1 MTDAASAVAVGAA
14 TSAATSA
21 ALSGLP
27 PQEVI
32 FWAFCGGLVS
42 VWLSSRQVPVFNWK
56 WVAGA
61 ISHVLVSAVSGIV
74 LSAVLLAVAPNV
86 PMITSAALVPRWASA
101 GVIAAL
107 IHLVAPW
114 LWKWLKR
121 EGPVRVSKN
130 EG

>member
-32 FWAFCGGLVS
+32 FWAFCGGMVS

-61 ISHVLVSAVSGIV
+61 VAHVLVSAISGIV
-74 LSAVLLAVAPNV
+74 LSAVLLSVAPSM
-86 PMITSAALVPRWASA
+86 PIIASAALVPRWAAA
-101 GVIAAL
+101 GIIAAL

-114 LWKWLKR
+114 VWQWFKR
-121 EGPVRVSKN
+121 EGPVRVSKK